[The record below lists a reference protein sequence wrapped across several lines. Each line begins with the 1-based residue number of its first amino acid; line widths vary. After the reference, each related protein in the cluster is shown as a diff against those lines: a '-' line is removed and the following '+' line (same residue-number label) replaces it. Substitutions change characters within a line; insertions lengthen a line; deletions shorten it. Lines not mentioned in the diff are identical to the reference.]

1 MIKQLQDYRDK
12 IVYNDWVQ
20 DAEDA
25 LRKKIISIQWIAGFD
40 WYQVIKEYW
49 IKRRYLAIQRLRSM
63 KASDPLEIK
72 WVQTDL
78 NTAEDFVSYLDR
90 MENFTE

>member
-1 MIKQLQDYRDK
+1 
-12 IVYNDWVQ
+12 
-20 DAEDA
+20 
-25 LRKKIISIQWIAGFD
+25 
-40 WYQVIKEYW
+40 
-49 IKRRYLAIQRLRSM
+49 M

>member
-25 LRKKIISIQWIAGFD
+25 LRKKL
-40 WYQVIKEYW
+40 
-49 IKRRYLAIQRLRSM
+49 YLFN
-63 KASDPLEIK
+63 E
-72 WVQTDL
+72 
-78 NTAEDFVSYLDR
+78 
-90 MENFTE
+90 